1 MSADSRK
8 ITIRIEIGT
17 LPLNIMNTTLG
28 GIAVSLLLVA
38 LIGAVFIPK
47 TNTSAVV
54 FVTGFT
60 LGTVAIAASVALTS
74 SSEPHTSHIHIFK
87 ILGIKQYA
95 SWQTPDL
102 ELLLACMIAIILI
115 GLIATSFELLIIFV
129 NKNPLKHRL
138 SKVPKNFRFHP
149 AFAAKIRITVLI
161 PAHNE
166 EESLPDTLSSLKLQT
181 RLPDNIIVVADNCS
195 DGTVSLAQNLGIEV
209 FETKNNRLRK
219 AGALNQVL
227 ALILEEL
234 GPQELILVMDADSQ
248 INDTFLESACRYF
261 EDYPALDAVGGVFY
275 GESGKGLL
283 KQLQRNE
290 YIRYSDQIKRRGGR
304 VFVLTGTASVF
315 RVDALRNVANGR
327 GVYIPGEQG
336 AVYDTAAL
344 TEDNEL
350 TIALKTL
357 GSPML
362 SPSECRVTTELM
374 PTWKNLW
381 IQRQRW
387 QRGAIENLGAYGL
400 RKSTLRY
407 WGQQIGI
414 AYSTIALSSA
424 VSISVFIWLTE
435 SHFIWFAFW
444 IMGGIFFAFERI
456 LTVKR
461 GGKNAILLAIAIIP
475 EICFDVFLQAVF
487 IKSLFDITVNA
498 KAGWG
503 HVKKNK
509 ESLTV

>member
-1 MSADSRK
+1 
-8 ITIRIEIGT
+8 
-17 LPLNIMNTTLG
+17 MNTTLG
-28 GIAVSLLLVA
+28 SIALSLLLIA
-38 LIGAVFIPK
+38 LIGAVVIRK
-47 TNTSAVV
+47 TNTSAVI
-54 FVTGFT
+54 FVTLFT
-60 LGTVAIAASVALTS
+60 LGIIAVAGSVAINS
-74 SSEPHTSHIHIFK
+74 SLEPRTSHIHIFK

-95 SWQTPDL
+95 SWQTPDF

-129 NKNPLKHRL
+129 NRNPLKNRL
-138 SKVPKNFRFHP
+138 SKVPKNFRAHP
-149 AFAAKIRITVLI
+149 AFLSRIKITVLI
-161 PAHNE
+161 PAYNE
-166 EESLPDTLSSLKLQT
+166 EASLPHTLSSLNLQT
-181 RLPDNIIVVADNCS
+181 RKPDRVIVVADNCS
-195 DGTVSLAQNLGIEV
+195 DGTVSIAQGLGAEV

-219 AGALNQVL
+219 AGALNQAL
-227 ALILEEL
+227 ASILGEM
-234 GPQELILVMDADSQ
+234 GPQEVILVMDADSQ

-261 EDYPALDAVGGVFY
+261 EDFPALDAVGGVFY
-275 GESGKGLL
+275 GEGGKGMLR
-283 KQLQRNE
+283 QLQRNE
-290 YIRYSDQIKRRGGR
+290 YLRYSDQIKRRNGR

-315 RVDALRNVANGR
+315 RVDALRNVASGR
-327 GVYIPGEQG
+327 GTYIPGQQG
-336 AVYDTAAL
+336 DVYDTAAL

-357 GSPML
+357 GSPMI
-362 SPSECRVTTELM
+362 SPAECQVTTELM
-374 PTWKNLW
+374 PTWRNLW
-381 IQRQRW
+381 VQRQRW

-400 RKSTLRY
+400 RRSTLRY

-424 VSISVFIWLTE
+424 VIISLFIWLTE

-444 IMGGIFFAFERI
+444 ILGGIFFTFERI
-456 LTVKR
+456 LTVKK
-461 GGKNAILLAIAIIP
+461 GGKDAILLAIAILP
-475 EICFDVFLQAVF
+475 EICFDIFLQAVF